1 MTTFDDRIDAAVALP
16 EAAIEDE
23 AGAPIT
29 RVVPVRQP
37 GDGLLGRFLPPIIM
51 LAVFIGIWYLY

>member
-23 AGAPIT
+23 AGCSDHT
-29 RVVPVRQP
+29 RRSGPTAR
-37 GDGLLGRFLPPIIM
+37 
-51 LAVFIGIWYLY
+51 